1 MDRGAVNGLITK
13 GVVIVLSIGIVIAIR
28 KMHDMNY

>member
-1 MDRGAVNGLITK
+1 MDRAAVNAIIIM
-13 GVVIVLSIGIVIAIR
+13 GVAIVLTIGIVIAIR